1 MFDATRTEK
10 REMRGRSQRAGNPGG
25 YTTGTAIG
33 PEEDEEEENAA
44 GKLQAAGKE
53 HRRGEVT
60 AGQNRARRGHP
71 HRGRVTWSVMQWV
84 RLTIPRRIKERNI
97 RQGIAG
103 GWRGTLSGEVTDGN
117 TKMFRRRS
125 HTRWGFQGKR
135 RED

>member
-10 REMRGRSQRAGNPGG
+10 REVRIRLQRSGNPGG
-25 YTTGTAIG
+25 YTIGTEIR

-44 GKLQAAGKE
+44 GKSQAAGKE

-60 AGQNRARRGHP
+60 AQQNRARRGHP
-71 HRGRVTWSVMQWV
+71 RRGQVTWSVTRRV
-84 RLTIPRRIKERNI
+84 RLTIPRSKKERKA

-103 GWRGTLSGEVTDGN
+103 GWRGTLSEEVTDGN
-117 TKMFRRRS
+117 TKIFQRRS
-125 HTRWGFQGKR
+125 HTRWVFGGER